1 MYILDDKMY
10 SSIKSVLET
19 SSMIT
24 QQPSEGANACMMGK
38 IVIRLSITRWI
49 LFYGKGGMINE
60 K

>member
-1 MYILDDKMY
+1 MY

-24 QQPSEGANACMMGK
+24 QQPLEGANACMMGK
-38 IVIRLSITRWI
+38 IIIILSITRWI